1 MKHQLKIVLL
11 SEKDLRKY
19 PSETLLSL
27 QRCKSNV
34 SCAEF
39 AVEAAISLL
48 SNMAKDYPV

>member
-11 SEKDLRKY
+11 FEKDLRKY

-34 SCAEF
+34 SCVEF
-39 AVEAAISLL
+39 VVAAAISQL
-48 SNMAKDYPV
+48 SNLAKDYPV